1 MTDQITLM
9 GNDNP
14 ERNAIVS
21 DLLLK
26 LSAEA
31 KFVLYSIF
39 NTPGELSQLLFG
51 DMVHEATEP
60 IKWMIGGRMNKARVR
75 KYLKLLGWETKD
87 INITVFALKEFTREL
102 GRL

>member
-21 DLLLK
+21 DLFSK

-31 KFVLYSIF
+31 KFVLYAIF

-51 DMVHEATEP
+51 DLVQEATEP
-60 IKWMIGGRMNKARVR
+60 IKWMIGGRMNKVR
-75 KYLKLLGWETKD
+75 IRRYLKLLGWETKD
-87 INITVFALKEFTREL
+87 INITVYAIKEFTKEL

>member
-14 ERNAIVS
+14 ERNVIVS
-21 DLLLK
+21 DLINK

-31 KFVLYSIF
+31 KFVLYAIF

-51 DMVHEATEP
+51 DIVKEATEP
-60 IKWMIGGRMNKARVR
+60 IKWMIGGRMNKVR
-75 KYLKLLGWETKD
+75 IRRYLKLLGWETKD
-87 INITVFALKEFTREL
+87 INITVYAIKEFTREL